1 MLNAESKVKRAY
13 LDAYDKKTS
22 LRAELAREF
31 SFKARKILYK
41 FS

>member
-13 LDAYDKKTS
+13 LEAKDKKTS

-31 SFKARKILYK
+31 SFRARKI
-41 FS
+41 FF